1 MKKRQTL
8 AQKISV
14 MIAYLCYLAAAGC
27 QIGLYFYY
35 DGEGMNNPISAS
47 LMASTVFFIGSGI
60 VLHVMGK
67 TDLPVLKFDNQ
78 DKD

>member
-1 MKKRQTL
+1 MTKRQTL

-14 MIAYLCYLAAAGC
+14 YIAYFSYLCAVGC
-27 QIGLYFYY
+27 MIGLYFYY

-47 LMASTVFFIGSGI
+47 LMASMVFFIGSGI

-67 TDLPVLKFDNQ
+67 TDLPVLKFDS
-78 DKD
+78 DKKD